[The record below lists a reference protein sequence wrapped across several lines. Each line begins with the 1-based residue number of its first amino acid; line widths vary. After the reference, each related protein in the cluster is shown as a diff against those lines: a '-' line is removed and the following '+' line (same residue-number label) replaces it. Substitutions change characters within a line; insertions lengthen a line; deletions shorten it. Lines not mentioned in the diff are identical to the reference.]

1 MSMTRTQMSMTRTQ
15 IAIIAGIVLV
25 AGAALYAMGHPLICK
40 CGGVQLWHFDVMSS
54 ENSQHIFDWY
64 TPSHVIHGFLF

>member
-1 MSMTRTQMSMTRTQ
+1 MSMTRTQ